1 MKHTHTPVL
10 IVGAGPVGLATAA
23 MLRRHGLRV
32 RIIDKGAG
40 PTPYSKAVGMHAR
53 TLEAMHALSLT
64 EQLIS
69 DGRPLHRFRLQEAG
83 STIMSAGFAGMGS
96 AYEFVLGLPQ
106 RCTEGRLLA
115 RLQSQGADVEWG
127 TSMQFLRHTGS
138 IDEADMPAQV
148 VLQHPDGTHECVSCN
163 WLLAC
168 DGGRSAVR
176 EQAGIEF
183 EGGDYGNAFILGDA
197 KIDWAGPKD
206 ELQFFLSGQGY
217 LLLVP
222 MPDGLHRII
231 AQTDRRYEDFQGAH
245 RPQATLEE
253 LQDIVDRNG
262 PGNIRVH
269 SPEWLTSAP
278 FYHRL
283 AQTPTKGRVVLAGDA
298 FHLFSPLGAQGLNTG
313 FQDAFNLAWKLAFI
327 EKGWADI
334 RLLNS
339 YKHEREAM
347 ARLIGEVTTRTT
359 RYITATQPHLR
370 LARRLGTRLLND
382 TPRVQEHLPR
392 LLAGLLQSH
401 GPDSPLSGPAGL
413 KSVPVGGR
421 IPHAWVADGTAHR
434 PLASH
439 LHGIAYTAMLIA
451 PRTTPGAFAS
461 LKQFWTEAAR
471 QRFPFLQVLL
481 VTREIDRLPEP
492 LPAGVKLLHDLLGE
506 ADANISQGKPSL
518 VLVRPDGYCA
528 MSVEGWD
535 MAAVERYFVQRNL
548 GAPEGNQRAFTST
561 HAEAN
566 HEA

>member
-23 MLRRHGLRV
+23 MLKRHGVCV
-32 RIIDKGAG
+32 RIVDKGAG
-40 PTPYSKAVGMHAR
+40 STPYSKAVGMHAR
-53 TLEAMHALSLT
+53 TLEAMHALNLT
-64 EQLIS
+64 EQLIA
-69 DGRPLHRFRLQEAG
+69 DGRPLHRFRLHESG

-127 TSMQFLRHTGS
+127 TSMQSLRHVGS
-138 IDEADMPAQV
+138 SGEAEVPAQV
-148 VLQHPDGTHECVSCN
+148 VLQQQDGQQECVSCN

-183 EGGDYGNAFILGDA
+183 QGGDYGNAFILGDA
-197 KIDWAGPKD
+197 KIDWTGPKD

-231 AQTDRRYEDFQGAH
+231 GQTDRRYKEFQGVH
-245 RPQATLEE
+245 RPQATLED
-253 LQDIVDRNG
+253 LQAIVDRNG

-269 SPEWLTSAP
+269 SPDWLTSAP
-278 FYHRL
+278 FYHRM
-283 AQTPTKGRVVLAGDA
+283 AQTSTKGRVVLAGDA

-347 ARLIGEVTTRTT
+347 ARLIGQVTSRTT

-382 TPRVQEHLPR
+382 TTRVQEVLPR

-413 KSVPVGGR
+413 TTVPVGGR

-439 LHGIAYTAMLIA
+439 LHGVAYTAMLVA
-451 PRTTPGAFAS
+451 PRTMPGAFES
-461 LKQFWTEAAR
+461 LKHFWTEPAR
-471 QRFPFLQVLL
+471 RRFPFLQVLV
-481 VTREIDRLPEP
+481 VTREIDRMSESLPT
-492 LPAGVKLLHDLLGE
+492 GIKLLHDLLGE
-506 ADANISQGKPSL
+506 VDAKISQGRPSL

-528 MSVEGWD
+528 MSAEGWN
-535 MAAVERYFVQRNL
+535 MAVVEDYFVQRNL
-548 GAPEGNQRAFTST
+548 GAPEGDQRAFTSMHKENT
-561 HAEAN
+561 HAA
-566 HEA
+566 